1 MAEAAQ
7 QQRVELPPAIERVV
21 ADREVFLPN
30 IFGYVGPAQW
40 FFVAPVCKLW
50 YELYSEP
57 GPQVQEFM
65 GEESYLHSRIRTTH
79 VKSAFTSVNRLLL
92 AYKHGLPAWT
102 QQTQFYAGLCAS
114 QELLQAAHSQGW
126 ELHTWSHDSFMNG
139 AAESGDLAKLQWLHA
154 QLQRPLNMA
163 TFYHASRSG
172 CMDLLRWFRLQQP
185 EYDGLVAAANA
196 AGAGKLLLVQQLQAR
211 GNPLH
216 SSVASA
222 AARAGSIELL
232 EWLQQ
237 QGCTAPAPELAAA
250 AAQGGA
256 LNVLEWVDEKQ
267 QQQHKHEH
275 HQQQQQQQGDELP
288 MLPAEDLQ
296 PAYWY
301 NAQDLCVKAVESRP
315 VCIETLQWLHE
326 HGDPATAAHR
336 VEVMASKVKHPTAEV
351 LSYLAQLGH
360 VFDEDR
366 LRRERL
372 RTCIACTYSTTC

>member
-50 YELYSEP
+50 YQLYAEP
-57 GPQVQEFM
+57 SREIVEIM

-102 QQTQFYAGLCAS
+102 QQTQFYAGRCAS

-139 AAESGDLAKLQWLHA
+139 AAESGDLAKLQWLHT
-154 QLQRPLNMA
+154 QLQRPLNKM

-172 CMDLLRWFRLQQP
+172 SIDLLDWVREKQP
-185 EYDGLVAAANA
+185 LRARAATAEA
-196 AGAGKLLLVQQLQAR
+196 AGAGKLLLVQQLHAR
-211 GNPLH
+211 GEVLPAG
-216 SSVASA
+216 VGPA
-222 AARAGSIELL
+222 AAGSGCLELVK
-232 EWLQQ
+232 WLQE
-237 QGCTAPAPELAAA
+237 QGCTQSAPAQALAAA
-250 AAQGGA
+250 AAQTGS
-256 LNVLEWVDEKQ
+256 LSVLQWIYEQ
-267 QQQHKHEH
+267 QQE
-275 HQQQQQQQGDELP
+275 HQQQQ
-288 MLPAEDLQ
+288 PAH
-296 PAYWY
+296 WY
-301 NAQDLCVKAVESRP
+301 DAQALCLNAIMRRP
-315 VCIETLQWLHE
+315 VCIETLQWLHD
-326 HGDPATAAHR
+326 HGDAATSALR
-336 VEVMASKVKHPTAEV
+336 VQAMASVVTHPTAEV
-351 LSYLAQLGH
+351 LSYLTQLGH

-366 LRRERL
+366 LRGERL
-372 RTCIACTYSTTC
+372 RSCIALHY